1 MRKKSADLET
11 KLLESLTQALQ
22 VELPP
27 ANSLDDFFDAI
38 LPRIR
43 QHSED
48 LREKQFYE
56 GKHYIEI
63 RDDDQY
69 QHVNLHIFNAES
81 EYIYAENGRFIAG
94 EWRVLGNKLQF
105 GESIQEGIIYE
116 LAFLD
121 DEYLILRRHGNEQL
135 FERKYLLLVIERLG
149 KKMEWLEA
157 GTYLY
162 EKYRNGGFMLW
173 VVVFLIIAA
182 LMTMLLLR

>member
-1 MRKKSADLET
+1 M
-11 KLLESLTQALQ
+11 
-22 VELPP
+22 
-27 ANSLDDFFDAI
+27 
-38 LPRIR
+38 
-43 QHSED
+43 
-48 LREKQFYE
+48 
-56 GKHYIEI
+56 
-63 RDDDQY
+63 
-69 QHVNLHIFNAES
+69 
-81 EYIYAENGRFIAG
+81 
-94 EWRVLGNKLQF
+94 GNKLQF